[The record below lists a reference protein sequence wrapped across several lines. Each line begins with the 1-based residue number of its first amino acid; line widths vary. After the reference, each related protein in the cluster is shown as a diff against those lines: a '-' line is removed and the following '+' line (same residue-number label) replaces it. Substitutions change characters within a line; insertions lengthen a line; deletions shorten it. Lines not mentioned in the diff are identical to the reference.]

1 MPRDREGE
9 ENREAS
15 RRQVKVEFDAEQTR
29 QLLQEAPGAYHT
41 QINDVLLAAVVGAWQ
56 KWTGQASLLIDVEGH
71 GRESGEAGMDLSRT
85 VGWFTAGDPV
95 RLEAGKEEG
104 IGERLKGI
112 KEQLRRVPGQGV
124 GYGVL
129 RYMNKD
135 RGVKER
141 LGGLPAA
148 EISFNYLGQVDAGAE
163 EEGLFRRV
171 EALEENSRGG
181 RNRRSHL
188 LEGEGRVQ
196 GGRLPVQW
204 MYSQEAQQR
213 GDIWGGA
220 PANAG

>member
-85 VGWFTAGDPV
+85 VGWFTAVYPV
-95 RLEAGKEEG
+95 RLEVGKEEG

-112 KEQLRRVPGQGV
+112 KEQLRRVPGQGG

-135 RGVKER
+135 RAVKER
-141 LGGLPAA
+141 LGRRRAGG
-148 EISFNYLGQVDAGAE
+148 SRFKYLG
-163 EEGLFRRV
+163 EGD
-171 EALEENSRGG
+171 GG
-181 RNRRSHL
+181 GG
-188 LEGEGRVQ
+188 GESL
-196 GGRLPVQW
+196 GGG
-204 MYSQEAQQR
+204 E
-213 GDIWGGA
+213 
-220 PANAG
+220 